1 LTNTTHII
9 GKSHKMKFEYY
20 QGSRALFVFLC
31 IGLILLFSNSL
42 QAECPQKL
50 LEYNE
55 NHSRLF
61 DINLD
66 KYLIEKASCMSLQDI
81 VNNRQ
86 IINCDPCSFYL
97 DVKMSQDLDLSLNI
111 KGIKWC
117 QLKSDHVIDVLH
129 RNEKRSLYQ
138 VPQKQNKTVHYTLDL
153 FTNDISQTEVSA
165 LSDDR
170 ITREKFMLDSNL
182 NQMWNAMAYAFLGA
196 LFIVFLINM
205 VSFYFNKR
213 NEILWYGIY
222 ALSLF
227 SYFMLKNILMFN
239 RDSSTLDLIELCLQ
253 PVFLIAYTMFVKT
266 FTESKEKFPFMDKVL
281 NWFIYML
288 TLALIIIFITGLL
301 QWDIIKQATWY
312 IYRLISIFYAIGIIV
327 YYYRRRNEILNFI
340 ISGSSA
346 LLIGSTL
353 AMFFSIGQIY
363 VGPIAPIHW
372 MMIGIMIELTIFSGG
387 LGFRMWLNN
396 QEKLQFQAALISEME
411 KTKELS
417 QIREEELQEQV
428 EKAVIRIRKEEEEK
442 RAAKL
447 SFKERDTE
455 LQLLRAQMNPHF
467 IFNSLNSVKSFIIKN
482 DPRAAGD
489 YLSKFAHLMRMILS
503 NSKRN
508 TVSLTN
514 ELETLKVYITLEQ
527 MRFSESF
534 DYSIDIDPALDTEH
548 IEVLPLLLQ
557 PFVENAIWHGLL
569 HKESKGTIQ
578 IALKK
583 IGDFVQITIDD
594 DGIGREASARIKMS
608 GTKKQKSFGMD
619 ISKDRLQHYYGDE
632 YKIHFEDKYEGGVAA
647 GTKVTIV
654 IPQTTNVYASS

>member
-1 LTNTTHII
+1 MTNTTNIKRTYPVFAIESFTH
-9 GKSHKMKFEYY
+9 SVA
-20 QGSRALFVFLC
+20 SFLC
-31 IGLILLFSNSL
+31 FCLAFLLISSNVL
-42 QAECPQKL
+42 HAECPPKL
-50 LEYNE
+50 MEYNE
-55 NHSRLF
+55 NQSILF

-66 KYLIEKASCMSLQDI
+66 KYLIEKQTCKTLQEVI
-81 VNNRQ
+81 NEKQERQ
-86 IINCDPCSFYL
+86 CNPCSFLL
-97 DVKMSQDLDLSLNI
+97 DVKTSQDLNLSLYI
-111 KGIKWC
+111 KGIEWC
-117 QLKSDHVIDVLH
+117 QLKSDKVIDVLH
-129 RNEKRSLYQ
+129 RNEKRTMYQ
-138 VPQKQNKTVHYTLDL
+138 VLQKKEATIQYTLDL
-153 FTNDISQTEVSA
+153 FTNDLSQTEVSA

-170 ITREKFMLDSNL
+170 ITREKFMLNSNL
-182 NQMWNAMAYAFLGA
+182 NIIWNAMAYAFLGA

-205 VSFYFNKR
+205 VSYYFNKR
-213 NEILWYGIY
+213 KEILWYGIY
-222 ALSLF
+222 SLSLF
-227 SYFMLKNILMFN
+227 SYFLLKNILTFN

-253 PVFLIAYTMFVKT
+253 PIFLIAYTMFVKT
-266 FTESKEKFPFMDKVL
+266 FTESKEKYPFMDKVL

-288 TLALIIIFITGLL
+288 TMALVIIFITGLL
-301 QWDIIKQATWY
+301 EWDIIKQATWY

-346 LLIGSTL
+346 LLIGSTM

-396 QEKLQFQAALISEME
+396 QEKLQFQSALISEMK

-428 EKAVIRIRKEEEEK
+428 EKAVTRMRKEEEEK

-482 DPRAAGD
+482 NPRAAGD

-508 TVSLTN
+508 TVSLAN
-514 ELETLKVYITLEQ
+514 ELETLRVYITLEQ

-534 DYSIDIDPALDTEH
+534 DYTIDIDDELDTEH

-578 IALKK
+578 ILLKK
-583 IGDFVQITIDD
+583 RGDFVQITIDD

-619 ISKDRLQHYYGDE
+619 ISKDRLKHYYGDE
-632 YKIHFEDKYEGGVAA
+632 YKIHFEDKYQDGQAA
-647 GTKVTIV
+647 GTRVTIV